1 MKVAALFLVAMA
13 LLAFCASVFAHWFPP
28 LWFPHLGTL
37 AVIAFAN
44 RRGGLTSLLVV
55 WGSGAI
61 FDTLS
66 SAPLGYHP
74 FLFAITWAATRI
86 AAHQVDL
93 RPNAIFVLFVFSAII
108 GQTLLSALLF
118 GVPRA
123 GFAFLLPLLG
133 YAALNA
139 LVAPALRHVLWAALG
154 RFESE
159 EARDGRSLAAGMVFP

>member
-1 MKVAALFLVAMA
+1 MA
-13 LLAFCASVFAHWFPP
+13 LLSFVASVFAHWFPP

-37 AVIAFAN
+37 AVIAYAN
-44 RRGGLTSLLVV
+44 RRGGLLSLLVV

-74 FLFAITWAATRI
+74 FLFALTWAATRI
-86 AAHQVDL
+86 ATHQVDL
-93 RPNAIFVLFVFSAII
+93 RPNAVFILFVFAAVI
-108 GQTLLSALLF
+108 GQTLLSSMLF
-118 GVPRA
+118 GVPRV
-123 GFAFLLPLLG
+123 GFRFLLPLIG
-133 YAALNA
+133 YGALNA
-139 LVAPALRHVLWAALG
+139 VAAPALRHALWAVLG